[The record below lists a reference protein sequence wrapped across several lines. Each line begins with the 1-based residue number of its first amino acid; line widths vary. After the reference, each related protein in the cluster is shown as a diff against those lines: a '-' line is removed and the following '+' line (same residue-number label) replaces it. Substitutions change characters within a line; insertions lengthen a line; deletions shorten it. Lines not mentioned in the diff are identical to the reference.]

1 MTQAFTLHKKS
12 GFGDKILLIGLA
24 ALFEIV
30 PVHLLAYRWSHTA
43 AWVLSAI
50 SLCGAVWL
58 VDLGRSLNLRPCLV
72 EPGQATIRLGK
83 LFTLTI
89 PARCIAHIGTEDG
102 SVALVLPPRA
112 VPNLRIDFTE
122 PLEARP
128 AFGPAKRVTS
138 IALAAD
144 DPEAFA
150 AALRL
155 MAY

>member
-1 MTQAFTLHKKS
+1 LTQAFTLHKKS

-30 PVHLLAYRWSHTA
+30 PVHLLVYRWRHSA
-43 AWVLSAI
+43 AWVLTAI
-50 SLCGAVWL
+50 SLAGALWL
-58 VDLGRSLNLRPCLV
+58 IDLGRSLNLRPCLV
-72 EPGQATIRLGK
+72 EPSQATIRLGK

-89 PARCIAHIGTEDG
+89 PARCVASIGANPG
-102 SVALVLPPRA
+102 SGAFVIPPRA
-112 VPNLRIDFTE
+112 TPNLCIDFTE
-122 PLEARP
+122 PLDGLR
-128 AFGPAKRVTS
+128 AFGPPKRLTA